1 MRPEPS
7 AASSGSRALPALR
20 YREYRVFWVGD
31 GLSSIGTQFTTV
43 AMAWQIYELTDSALQ
58 IGVLGLAQAVPQM
71 ALLLVGGMLADAV
84 DRRKVMIATQLL
96 QLGVS
101 ALLVAATALGSSRR
115 RSCTWRAG

>member
-1 MRPEPS
+1 
-7 AASSGSRALPALR
+7 LPALR